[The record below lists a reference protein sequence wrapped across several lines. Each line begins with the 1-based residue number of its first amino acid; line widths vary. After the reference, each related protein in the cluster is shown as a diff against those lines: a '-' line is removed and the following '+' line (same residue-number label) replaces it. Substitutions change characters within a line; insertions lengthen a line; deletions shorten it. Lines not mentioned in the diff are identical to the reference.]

1 MLKKIVVLLVL
12 LTVFLAA
19 CSGSATELP
28 AGESP
33 QEQVETEAPAGEPSP
48 SPENSP
54 TGDAAGQATEM
65 AEATCTVVSRSQ
77 EEDEESLVPAVG
89 DDDWSQG
96 SDDAAVTFI
105 EYGDFQ

>member
-1 MLKKIVVLLVL
+1 MLKKIVVLLL
-12 LTVFLAA
+12 LLAVFLAA
-19 CSGSATELP
+19 CTGSATELP

-33 QEQVETEAPAGEPSP
+33 EERVETEAPAGEPSP
-48 SPENSP
+48 PAETSP
-54 TGDAAGQATEM
+54 TEDAAGQATEM

-77 EEDEESLVPAVG
+77 AEDQESLVPPV
-89 DDDWSQG
+89 DDEDWTLG

>member
-19 CSGSATELP
+19 CTGSATELP
-28 AGESP
+28 AEVT
-33 QEQVETEAPAGEPSP
+33 QENLVETEAPAGEPSP
-48 SPENSP
+48 PPDSSP
-54 TGDAAGQATEM
+54 TEDAAGQATEM

-77 EEDEESLVPAVG
+77 VEDEESLVPPVS
-89 DDDWSQG
+89 DDDWTHG
-96 SDDAAVTFI
+96 ADDAAVTLI